1 MGDDRGLL
9 FLVDMWCQFFFGLI
23 FFPMRWQVIGDV
35 RRRGVKSGVV
45 RGEEKKEEERAGE
58 EGKKDD
64 EENGGGF

>member
-1 MGDDRGLL
+1 
-9 FLVDMWCQFFFGLI
+9 VVPIFFWI
-23 FFPMRWQVIGDV
+23 DFFPMRWQVIGDV

-45 RGEEKKEEERAGE
+45 RREEKKEEERAGE